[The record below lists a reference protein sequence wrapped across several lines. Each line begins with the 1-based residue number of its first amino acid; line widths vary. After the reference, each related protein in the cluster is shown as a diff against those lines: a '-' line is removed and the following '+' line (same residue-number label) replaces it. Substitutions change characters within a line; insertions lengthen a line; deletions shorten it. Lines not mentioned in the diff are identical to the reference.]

1 MKMINPSNKLMENLL
16 NDDEYKQYIN
26 TYKEESYVNKD
37 MLDSLLK
44 KHLDLYYLF
53 LKINILLFFL

>member
-44 KHLDLYYLF
+44 RYLDL
-53 LKINILLFFL
+53 